1 MSVVETLAK
10 WKENQ
15 TQLDSCNVDTKPI
28 RKVQGIG
35 SKKGCMKGKGGPE
48 NSKCKYRGAR
58 QRTWGKWVAEIRQPN
73 GGKRMWLGT
82 FPNALEAA
90 LAYDKAARTMYAS
103 RARLNFPDSSTPTT
117 SSCISPIE
125 TPPGFD
131 STTTSN
137 NSEVFATKDTTH
149 FSPNV
154 MNEDGRSELKTDT
167 QHSVLAATPMRFE
180 STTTSNQYELF
191 AAEDIT
197 FVSPNLENEDGEGE
211 LRTDAQH
218 VAVAETNM
226 PNRMVEE
233 HLTGNFMDE
242 IFHSDEFPELFND
255 DFFSN
260 IELQFDWNFDVGQMG
275 FLDVDQCGKLP
286 DIVNNGE

>member
-167 QHSVLAATPMRFE
+167 QHSV
-180 STTTSNQYELF
+180 
-191 AAEDIT
+191 
-197 FVSPNLENEDGEGE
+197 
-211 LRTDAQH
+211 
-218 VAVAETNM
+218 VAETNM

-260 IELQFDWNFDVGQMG
+260 IESQFDWNFDVGQLG
-275 FLDVDQCGKLP
+275 FLDVDQCWKLP
-286 DIVNNGE
+286 DIINNGE

>member
-1 MSVVETLAK
+1 MEAMNVQKERGRAIKETASSNGELKRKSCGRAEGSMSVVETLAK

-28 RKVQGIG
+28 RKVQ
-35 SKKGCMKGKGGPE
+35 
-48 NSKCKYRGAR
+48 
-58 QRTWGKWVAEIRQPN
+58 EIRQPN

-82 FPNALEAA
+82 FANALEAA

-103 RARLNFPDSSTPTT
+103 HARLNFPDSSTPTT

-137 NSEVFATKDTTH
+137 NYEVFATKDTTH

-154 MNEDGRSELKTDT
+154 MNEDGRSELRTDT

-218 VAVAETNM
+218 VAIAETNM
-226 PNRMVEE
+226 PNRMVEK

-242 IFHSDEFPELFND
+242 IFHSDEFSELFND

-260 IELQFDWNFDVGQMG
+260 IELQFDWNFDVGQLG